1 MKYQNFI
8 TIEGIDGAGKTTII
22 YELKKRFLDKKQNK
36 YFFKN
41 KEIIFTREPG
51 NSGNDFLLKTRDLIV
66 NYEILPITELF
77 LLQANRAEHIQKFIF
92 PFLKDNKIIICDRFI
107 DSTFVYQGLKGI
119 KDQDIIKTNKLATL
133 GVNPKTTYLI
143 DLDPKL
149 AQERIKNNKRVINKF
164 DQYDLD
170 FHNKIRKRYLDLAS
184 KEKKRFV
191 LIDGNKEI
199 SKIVEIIIRDLN
211 KKF

>member
-1 MKYQNFI
+1 MEYKNFI

-22 YELKKRFLDKKQNK
+22 NELKKHFFDKTHNK
-36 YFFKN
+36 FFFKN
-41 KEIIFTREPG
+41 KEVIFTREPG
-51 NSGNDFLLKTRDLIV
+51 NSGNEFLLKTRDLIV

-92 PFLKDNKIIICDRFI
+92 PLLKEDKIVICDRFI

-133 GVNPKTTYLI
+133 GINPKITYLI
-143 DLDPKL
+143 DLDPKM
-149 AQERIKNNKRVINKF
+149 AQKRIKKNKRVINKF

-170 FHNKIRKRYLDLAS
+170 FHNKIRKRYLDLAN

-199 SKIVEIIIRDLN
+199 LQIVETIIKDLN
-211 KKF
+211 KKI